1 MMHSHDDGA
10 PQSNNKTKILIIP
23 DHCGT
28 HLVKNKLDEEG
39 NIVKTT
45 QVFPPSS
52 DEKKGGLGGLAGKMV
67 G

>member
-1 MMHSHDDGA
+1 MDATALSPFRLLSADELQLVAGA
-10 PQSNNKTKILIIP
+10 V
-23 DHCGT
+23 DED
-28 HLVKNKLDEEG
+28 NKLDEEG